1 MEYIHQENNRNSFS
15 IILLSLPI
23 LPKVVLYHIHSA
35 VCYTEGVCPS
45 LYIYFSRL
53 LNQFMTCAPLT
64 TGVNWKAAVF
74 KRTFLAFLC
83 LSVHIMRCL
92 LLGSMRG
99 FLVTEYPPWRGV
111 QVKHQWEDRPT
122 GYILKLKL
130 SSTQVLTGS
139 EWIDLEP
146 DVSPRP
152 LWFRRNFVIL
162 ETDWVYLLQVLD
174 LVSFNKEINVQ
185 FRIEHFLNLDWT
197 LIITKV
203 KEIKTS
209 KTVTIYVCVFVLVC
223 LPVVRLVCS
232 QEWPRP
238 FLLTLMEPIPRRPS

>member
-1 MEYIHQENNRNSFS
+1 MKIALKTLKTYSSTWNTFTRKITNSFS

-99 FLVTEYPPWRGV
+99 FLVTEYPSWRGV
-111 QVKHQWEDRPT
+111 QVKHQREDRPT

-146 DVSPRP
+146 DVSTI
-152 LWFRRNFVIL
+152 VI
-162 ETDWVYLLQVLD
+162 
-174 LVSFNKEINVQ
+174 
-185 FRIEHFLNLDWT
+185 
-197 LIITKV
+197 
-203 KEIKTS
+203 S
-209 KTVTIYVCVFVLVC
+209 KKFCH
-223 LPVVRLVCS
+223 PGD
-232 QEWPRP
+232 
-238 FLLTLMEPIPRRPS
+238 